1 MADEAIFL
9 GGTRQAVRWAYA
21 MEAHSPHEPT
31 AHAKLIQE
39 DDGYL
44 APPAPVGIE
53 LGAMK
58 STERFGQAA
67 QLRMQIE
74 EALEGNDDLLY
85 TIWSR
90 YSDMERGKKVE
101 GMRGLGRLLCSG
113 KNFRR
118 SKELIADCVYHIV
131 CTDKQR
137 EAHTMHAISR
147 KHGISMG
154 TVHNTVVALA
164 EVLRENEDEAMGVL
178 RKWFKST
185 GIVP

>member
-1 MADEAIFL
+1 MDDEAIFL

-39 DDGYL
+39 DAWYI
-44 APPAPVGIE
+44 APPEPLGIN
-53 LGAMK
+53 LGAMGAV
-58 STERFGQAA
+58 ERFGQAA

-74 EALEGNDDLLY
+74 EVLSDSPEHLY

-90 YSDMERGKKVE
+90 FADLEKGKKVE
-101 GMRGLGRLLCSG
+101 GMRGLGRWLCSG

-154 TVHNTVVALA
+154 TVHNTVVAIA
-164 EVLRENEDEAMGVL
+164 DVLRENEDEAMSVL
-178 RKWFKST
+178 RKRFKKT
-185 GIVP
+185 GIVL